1 MHWSVLSMESKSFIL
16 VSVTVIPGIFS
27 VNLVFHGS
35 FDIRYGLVGGI
46 LYHVDKTMMLH
57 NLFV

>member
-1 MHWSVLSMESKSFIL
+1 MESKSSIL

-35 FDIRYGLVGGI
+35 FDIRYGLIGGI
-46 LYHVDKTMMLH
+46 LYHVDKTMMLR